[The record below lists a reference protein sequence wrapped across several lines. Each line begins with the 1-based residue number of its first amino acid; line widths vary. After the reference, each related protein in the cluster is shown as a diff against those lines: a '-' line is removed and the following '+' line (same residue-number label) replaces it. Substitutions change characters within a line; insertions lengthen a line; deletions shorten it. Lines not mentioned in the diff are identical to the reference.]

1 MINIAIDG
9 LSGSGKGELA
19 KGLSKNFNLK
29 HLDTGAIFRTMGII
43 FWKKKIA
50 DPTESEVNQFLSEA
64 KVEINFDSNS
74 QRMIL
79 NGEDVTPF
87 LRKEEVSKLASKV
100 SAYPYAR
107 EKYLEVVGEFAN
119 NYDCVIDGRDI
130 TSIVLPQ
137 ADVKIYLTADERT
150 RAERRYNENVSKNIA
165 CTFEEVLAN
174 LQERDYRDTHR
185 DVAPLIIVDDA
196 VVVDNTNISIEET
209 IEKCSQIIR
218 ERLSNKNNA

>member
-43 FWKKKIA
+43 FWKKKIS
-50 DPTESEVNQFLSEA
+50 DPVESEVIQFLSEA
-64 KVEINFDSNS
+64 KIEINFDENS
-74 QRMIL
+74 QKMIL
-79 NGEDVTPF
+79 DGENVTPF
-87 LRKEEVSKLASKV
+87 LREEEVSKLASKV
-100 SAYPYAR
+100 SAFPFAR

-130 TSIVLPQ
+130 TSIVLPN
-137 ADVKIYLTADERT
+137 ADVKIYLTADEKT
-150 RAERRYNENVSKNIA
+150 RAERRYKENVSKNIA

-209 IEKCSQIIR
+209 IEKCTNIIR
-218 ERLSNKNNA
+218 EKLSNQNNA